1 MKKIVGRIKVFLKD
15 TQFRN
20 QIKRVYSSDSR
31 YQLQHLRGLCK
42 DSKDKSDADI
52 MLVMHALEK
61 GMSFPL
67 KKEGFGKEKSSA
79 LVDMLNKHIGLYGI
93 DRQVIVATNI
103 LNGYIQDPYSVKD
116 VTVRE
121 KIQQYLS
128 TNKTI
133 LKDDIGGVKKVSVP
147 SDNPDF
153 DAIKKFYASRTSVRE
168 YSNEPLTKDEIN
180 NAIEL
185 AMTTPSACNRQAS
198 RVYVVQDKMKMAA
211 VMENQL
217 GDQGWC
223 NRANTLFVITSVST
237 YFGSLYERK
246 EPYIDGGMFAMNLVM
261 GLHAQN
267 IASCFKMYIR
277 HPDIDKKIR
286 KILSIPENEIPIILV
301 LAGHYP
307 EHPSMS
313 PISIRNK
320 VDYEIQ

>member
-1 MKKIVGRIKVFLKD
+1 MKMIVGRVKAFLKD
-15 TQFRN
+15 IHFRN
-20 QIKRVYSSDSR
+20 QMRRVYSSDSR
-31 YQLQHLRGLCK
+31 YQFQHLRGLCR

-61 GMSFPL
+61 GMSFPV

-79 LVDMLNKHIGLYGI
+79 LVDMLNKHITLYGI

-103 LNGYIQDPYSVKD
+103 LNGYIQDPYSVRD
-116 VTVRE
+116 VAVRE
-121 KIQQYLS
+121 KIKQYLVS
-128 TNKTI
+128 NKAI
-133 LKDDIGGVKKVSVP
+133 LGDEIGGVKMVSMP
-147 SDNPDF
+147 SDNPGF
-153 DAIKKFYASRTSVRE
+153 DAIKKFYESRTSVRE
-168 YSNEPLTKDEIN
+168 YSEEPLSKDEIN
-180 NAIEL
+180 KAIEL

-198 RVYVVQDKMKMAA
+198 RVYVVQDKKKIVE

-223 NRANTLFVITSVST
+223 NRANTLFVVTSVST
-237 YFGSLYERK
+237 YFGGLYERK

-261 GLHAQN
+261 GLHVQN

-277 HPDIDKKIR
+277 HPDIDKTIR
-286 KILSIPENEIPIILV
+286 NILSIPENEIPIILI

-307 EHPSMS
+307 DYETKC

-320 VDYEIQ
+320 IDYEIQ

>member
-1 MKKIVGRIKVFLKD
+1 MKKIICRVKAFLKD
-15 TQFRN
+15 IQFRN
-20 QIKRVYSSDSR
+20 QIRRVYSSDSR

-61 GMSFPL
+61 GMSFPV

-79 LVDMLNKHIGLYGI
+79 LVDMLNKHISLYGI

-103 LNGYIQDPYSVKD
+103 LNVYIHDSYSVRD
-116 VTVRE
+116 VDVRE
-121 KIQQYLS
+121 KIKQYLVS
-128 TNKTI
+128 NKAI
-133 LKDDIGGVKKVSVP
+133 LSDEIGGVKKVSMP
-147 SDNPDF
+147 LDNPGF
-153 DAIKKFYASRTSVRE
+153 DAIMKFYESRTSVRE
-168 YSNEPLTKDEIN
+168 YSEEPLSKEEIN
-180 NAIEL
+180 KAIEL

-198 RVYVVQDKMKMAA
+198 RVYVVQEKKKIAE

-223 NRANTLFVITSVST
+223 NRANTLFVVTSVST

-267 IASCFKMYIR
+267 IACCFKMYIR
-277 HPDIDKKIR
+277 HPDIDKRIR
-286 KILSIPENEIPIILV
+286 NILSIPENEVPIILV

-307 EHPSMS
+307 DHKIKS

-320 VDYEIQ
+320 INYEIQ